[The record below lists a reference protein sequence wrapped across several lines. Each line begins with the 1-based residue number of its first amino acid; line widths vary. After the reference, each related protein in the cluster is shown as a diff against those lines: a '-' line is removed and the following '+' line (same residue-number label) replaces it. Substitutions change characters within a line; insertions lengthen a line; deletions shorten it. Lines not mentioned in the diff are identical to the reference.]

1 MFLALATA
9 AGINEMGLCIG
20 SGSLQSQASPA
31 LIHIDSTC
39 SSASSQTPCSGV
51 RRKSSTKEVIAGV
64 GEHTPSTDSSSAN
77 GTKKKIRAN
86 VSASIAKPP
95 QPAPQQEYYSIW
107 TARESY
113 ETNPEEM
120 LIIEDLDVMTS
131 VTETAA
137 APPLPPRNST
147 NSSQFHRPLERSWP
161 PRISRNNKPNP
172 NDAFTF
178 DIIDTDE
185 PVVGTTEEN
194 CDEERVDFIPG
205 EFFEERRYAGDG
217 QAHRAIRDDLTAAPL
232 ATPETDGSLSE
243 SNLLRLGGMPKTPET
258 VKLKPLLKK
267 KIGPDNYI
275 STILTQKISQSTTA
289 ATNDPKDYSFP
300 LTNAS
305 GHQHSEPAVT
315 VNCNNLIGEFI
326 PLRPHRPLTR
336 QLSSGSSSTKRNVSH
351 ERASCSNP
359 KTVPIDDEV
368 NRHFAL
374 CRKPPLR
381 SPRQR
386 SPPSGSSTRS
396 GSPMTMEQASPP
408 PERIASPH
416 AQVNNLLVC
425 PPTPTHHARRLRSL
439 SVSLGPPEL
448 RSRNAFTHERSSSL
462 DSRQIDI
469 FEPPPVPMTRPAF
482 EFRETGEGDDSTHM
496 HISSTRLPS
505 IPESARTAVANDEP
519 LPSAWEARM
528 DSHGRIFYIDHTTRS
543 TSWQRPGGSGILVG
557 NSGRDQHRQQL
568 DQLDRRYQSI
578 RRTINRRN
586 DPNYSTLLPS
596 QGRDC
601 SSPVLVADSSVR
613 ANESI
618 AGVADAD
625 LHPAIKMLCRPDF
638 YSKLH
643 TNEEALGV
651 YNRNAAL
658 KHMILRIR
666 RDTTCF
672 DRYQYNKDLVA
683 LVNCFALSDRDLPV
697 GWETKLDATGKQFF
711 IDHSNRK
718 TSFMD
723 PRLPIDCPRIRHLQ
737 QQICESQYDVAPIPP
752 PRPALMPRPPSSSQE
767 IPIAYNDKVLE
778 IFEFT
783 QIPSV
788 LALSYLTLHVLIR
801 TGGRIPQAAEYSGNT
816 QRTTWPI
823 GRVQIVARKNQCSTS

>member
-1 MFLALATA
+1 M
-9 AGINEMGLCIG
+9 
-20 SGSLQSQASPA
+20 SPA
-31 LIHIDSTC
+31 FIHIDSTC
-39 SSASSQTPCSGV
+39 SSASPQTPCSGV
-51 RRKSSTKEVIAGV
+51 RRKSSTKEVIAAANN
-64 GEHTPSTDSSSAN
+64 EHTPSTESSN

-86 VSASIAKPP
+86 VPASTAKP
-95 QPAPQQEYYSIW
+95 QQQQQQQEYYSIW

-120 LIIEDLDVMTS
+120 LIIEDLDVMGS
-131 VTETAA
+131 MAETAA
-137 APPLPPRNST
+137 APPLPPRNSL

-172 NDAFTF
+172 NEAFSF

-185 PVVGTTEEN
+185 PVAGTGDEA
-194 CDEERVDFIPG
+194 CDAERVDFIPG

-217 QAHRAIRDDLTAAPL
+217 QAHRTIRDDLAAPL
-232 ATPETDGSLSE
+232 ATPETDGSISE
-243 SNLLRLGGMPKTPET
+243 SNVLRLGGMPKTPET

-275 STILTQKISQSTTA
+275 STILTQKISQATA
-289 ATNDPKDYSFP
+289 SPANDSPKDYSFP
-300 LTNAS
+300 STHSS
-305 GHQHSEPAVT
+305 GDQQGTSSNPPVT

-336 QLSSGSSSTKRNVSH
+336 QLSGGNSSTKHDTKTFAASANDSENDSTVCKRFPDRNRPGNRSQTTKSFADNETGYKTATVS
-351 ERASCSNP
+351 A
-359 KTVPIDDEV
+359 DDEV

-396 GSPMTMEQASPP
+396 ASPMTMEQASSSTDAT
-408 PERIASPH
+408 ASPLTQLNKLSKPH
-416 AQVNNLLVC
+416 PRQLNQVTATDEHLVC

-448 RSRNAFTHERSSSL
+448 RSRDLFTHERSSSL

-469 FEPPPVPMTRPAF
+469 FEPPPVPLTRPTPD
-482 EFRETGEGDDSTHM
+482 FRETGEGDDSTHM

-557 NSGRDQHRQQL
+557 SSGRDQHRQ
-568 DQLDRRYQSI
+568 QLDRRYQSI

-586 DPNYSTLLPS
+586 DPNYATLLPA
-596 QGRDC
+596 QGRDI
-601 SSPVLVADSSVR
+601 SSPAAIVADTGIR
-613 ANESI
+613 ANESVCG
-618 AGVADAD
+618 AADAD
-625 LHPAIKMLCRPDF
+625 SHPAIKMLCRPDF

-643 TNEEALGV
+643 TNEEALSV

-683 LVNCFALSDRDLPV
+683 LVNCFALSDRDLPI
-697 GWETKLDATGKQFF
+697 GWETKLDASGKQFF
-711 IDHSNRK
+711 IDHSNRR

-737 QQICESQYDVAPIPP
+737 QQICESQYDIAPIPP
-752 PRPALMPRPPSSSQE
+752 PRPALMPRPPSASPE
-767 IPIAYNDKVLE
+767 IPIAYNDKVSVDFVFGE
-778 IFEFT
+778 M
-783 QIPSV
+783 QIEPIS
-788 LALSYLTLHVLIR
+788 STLLP
-801 TGGRIPQAAEYSGNT
+801 TFS
-816 QRTTWPI
+816 
-823 GRVQIVARKNQCSTS
+823 